1 MNAPAHVV
9 ITPMRRRHLKRVLA
23 IETAINPKP
32 WTLGVFQSELAQ
44 PDTRAYFVASIGRDV
59 VGFAGLMMA
68 LDDGHITSIGVDPRW
83 QRHSI
88 ATQCMIAL
96 ARTARE
102 RGARA
107 LTLEVRLSNR
117 PAHALYRRFGFAPVG
132 ARKNYYQEPEEDALI
147 MWAHDVDSS
156 DYESLLQQHEQRL
169 ERLVTVEQA
178 RTIVST
184 TGGGPKP

>member
-1 MNAPAHVV
+1 MSTAAVV

-44 PDTRAYFVASIGRDV
+44 PESRAYFVATMGREV

-68 LDDGHITSIGVDPRW
+68 LDDGHITSIGVDPKW
-83 QRHSI
+83 QRHAI
-88 ATQCMIAL
+88 ATQCMIVL

-102 RGARA
+102 RGALA

-117 PAHALYRRFGFAPVG
+117 AAQGLYRRFGFAPVG

-147 MWAHDVDSS
+147 MWAHDVDSD
-156 DYESLLQQHEQRL
+156 DYASLLQQHEQRL
-169 ERLVTVEQA
+169 ERVVTVANA
-178 RTIVST
+178 RTVVST
-184 TGGGPKP
+184 AGLDRPS